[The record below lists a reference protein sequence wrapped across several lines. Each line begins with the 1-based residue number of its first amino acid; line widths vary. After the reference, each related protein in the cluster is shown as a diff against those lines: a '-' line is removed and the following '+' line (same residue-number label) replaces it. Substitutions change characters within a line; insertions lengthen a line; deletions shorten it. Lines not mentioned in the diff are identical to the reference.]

1 MTRDDVCAV
10 LDRRRDAMANR
21 DMAAFAELFDAN
33 ARLESPLAGAVTGR
47 EAIAEGTRLF
57 YKAFP
62 DVVVTEEPPIIDGT
76 RAVIVAEATG
86 THVGS
91 IMGLEPS
98 GRPFRFALTVV
109 LELDADLI
117 VRERRIYD
125 FTGLLVQIGVL
136 KAKPA

>member
-1 MTRDDVCAV
+1 MARDDVRAV

-33 ARLESPLAGAVTGR
+33 ARLESPLAGMVTGR

-76 RAVIVAEATG
+76 RAVIVAEAVG

-98 GRPFRFALTVV
+98 GRPFRFALTFV
-109 LELDADLI
+109 LELDGDLI

>member
-21 DMAAFAELFDAN
+21 DMAAFVELFDAN

-76 RAVIVAEATG
+76 RAVIVAEAVG
-86 THVGS
+86 SHVGS

-98 GRPFRFALTVV
+98 GRPFRFALTLV

>member
-1 MTRDDVCAV
+1 MTRDDVLAL
-10 LDRRRDAMANR
+10 LDRRRDALARR
-21 DMAAFAELFDAN
+21 DMAAFAELYAAN

-47 EAIAEGTRLF
+47 DNVATATAVF
-57 YKAFP
+57 YTAFP
-62 DVVVTEEPPIIDGT
+62 DAVVTEEPPIIDGN
-76 RAVIVAEATG
+76 RVVIVAEAVG
-86 THVGS
+86 THVGT

-98 GRPFRFALTVV
+98 GRSFRFALTFV
-109 LELDADLI
+109 LELGADAI

>member
-1 MTRDDVCAV
+1 MTRDDVRAV

-21 DMAAFAELFDAN
+21 DMAAFAELYDAN
-33 ARLESPLAGAVTGR
+33 ARLDSPLAGAVTGR

-62 DVVVTEEPPIIDGT
+62 DAVVTEEPPIIDGT
-76 RAVIVAEATG
+76 RAVIVAEAIG

-98 GRPFRFALTVV
+98 GRPFRFALTFV
-109 LELDADLI
+109 LELDTDLI

>member
-21 DMAAFAELFDAN
+21 DMAAFAELYDAN

-62 DVVVTEEPPIIDGT
+62 DAVVTEKPPIIDGT
-76 RAVIVAEATG
+76 RAVIVAEAIG

-91 IMGLEPS
+91 IMGLEPG
-98 GRPFRFALTVV
+98 GRRFRFALTFV
-109 LELDADLI
+109 LELEADLI

>member
-1 MTRDDVCAV
+1 M
-10 LDRRRDAMANR
+10 
-21 DMAAFAELFDAN
+21 
-33 ARLESPLAGAVTGR
+33 TGR

-62 DVVVTEEPPIIDGT
+62 DVVVTEEPPIIDGA
-76 RAVIVAEATG
+76 RAVIVAEAIG

-98 GRPFRFALTVV
+98 GRPFRFALTFV
-109 LELDADLI
+109 LELDTDLI